1 MPELSEI
8 KKEQDKQKKLHNLA
22 EDPIDSGRIVNRRR
36 SFFKRI
42 LDEIKP
48 EEDESILS
56 YVFFKILLPSAIHT
70 AQDSLNAAI
79 DIFFTGSASNRS
91 SSRSDRAISDGNTD
105 YGRIYGKK
113 HSSTSLS
120 TVTMR
125 RTKSYR
131 DYLTF
136 TDDFTAR
143 KVWDH
148 LQGCIDE
155 EGTADLE
162 DLLLYLG
169 HAELIDWNS
178 ASNGWTSLKGTQ
190 IRRLISGN
198 YELVLPRLEKL

>member
-1 MPELSEI
+1 MELSEI
-8 KKEQDKQKKLHNLA
+8 KKQERKSHGID
-22 EDPIDSGRIVNRRR
+22 EPIDSERIVNRRR
-36 SFFKRI
+36 SFFKRV

-48 EEDESILS
+48 DENESILS
-56 YVFFKILLPSAIHT
+56 YVFFKILLPSVVHT

-79 DIFFTGSASNRS
+79 DIFFTGSASDRS
-91 SSRSDRAISDGNTD
+91 RSRSDRAIGDGNTD

-113 HSSTSLS
+113 HSSSSLS

-136 TDDFTAR
+136 TDDITAR

-169 HAELIDWNS
+169 HPELIDWNS

-190 IRRLISGN
+190 IRHLVSGN
-198 YELVLPRLEKL
+198 WELALPRLEKL